1 MCRISILMVSPR
13 RLDIDRLLTMGY
25 NKNIF
30 IVEEVTSASSESNL
44 DKIIVKGLT
53 VFAYQGGN
61 RLLGEVHISG
71 AKNSVLPII
80 VATLLAEGRCV
91 LDDVPRL
98 ADVQIIKDVLE
109 SLGADITFTD
119 NTMEVDGAPVNK
131 VQAPIEYIKKMRAS
145 VLIMGPLLARFGRA
159 VLSLP
164 GGCAIG
170 ARPIDLHLK
179 GLEVLGASIQIRDD
193 EVVAEVPG
201 GRLKGD
207 RIFLRVPSVG
217 ATENLMMA
225 ASLAEG
231 VTVIENAAEEPEI
244 VDLANFLNAMGA
256 DVRGA
261 GTGVIRITGVEHLH
275 GANHTIIPDRIEA
288 GSYLLAGAIT
298 GSTVRVT
305 NCIADHLRPVLDKIV
320 ESGATVEVDEV
331 ANTVTVHGAEKIRP
345 VDVKTLP
352 YPGFPT
358 DMQSQFMAYMTVAEG
373 TCQFTETIFENRFMH
388 VDELRKMG
396 ANIQAE
402 GRNAFITGVP
412 KLHGAAVRAT
422 DLRAGAALII
432 AGLAAEGETTVSD
445 LYHLDRGYEDL
456 IGKFQS
462 LGADIRRIDDGE

>member
-1 MCRISILMVSPR
+1 MR
-13 RLDIDRLLTMGY
+13 Y
-25 NKNIF
+25 NKGNAIEGGD
-30 IVEEVTSASSESNL
+30 VGAGRREL
-44 DKIIVKGLT
+44 DKIIVT
-53 VFAYQGGN
+53 GG
-61 RLLGEVHISG
+61 RKLSGEVRISG
-71 AKNSVLPII
+71 AKNAVLPII
-80 VATLLAEGRCV
+80 VATLLSEGRCV
-91 LDDVPRL
+91 LQDVPRL
-98 ADVQIIKDVLE
+98 ADVQIIKDVLL
-109 SLGADITFTD
+109 SLGADITFEE
-119 NTMEVDGAPVNK
+119 NKMEIDGAPVDK
-131 VQAPIEYIKKMRAS
+131 VQAPVEYIKKMRAS

-179 GLEVLGASIQIRDD
+179 GLETLGAAIQIRDD

-231 VTVIENAAEEPEI
+231 TTIIENAAEEPEI

-261 GTGVIRITGVEHLH
+261 GTNVIRINGVEHLH
-275 GANHTIIPDRIEA
+275 GAEHTIIPDRIEA

-320 ESGATVEVDEV
+320 ESGAAIEVDEV
-331 ANTVTVHGAEKIRP
+331 ANAVTVRGADKILP
-345 VDVKTLP
+345 VDIKTLP

-358 DMQSQFMAYMTVAEG
+358 DMQSQFMAYLTLAEG
-373 TCQFTETIFENRFMH
+373 TSQVTETIFENRFMH
-388 VDELRKMG
+388 VEELRKLG
-396 ANIQAE
+396 ANIQTE
-402 GRNAFITGVP
+402 GRNAFITGVE
-412 KLHGAAVRAT
+412 KLHGASVRAT

-432 AGLAAEGETTVSD
+432 AGLAAEGETTIGD

-462 LGADIRRIDDGE
+462 LGADIRRFDDGK

>member
-1 MCRISILMVSPR
+1 MGRISILMVSPR
-13 RLDIDRLLTMGY
+13 RLDIDRLWTMGY

-44 DKIIVKGLT
+44 DKIIVT
-53 VFAYQGGN
+53 GG
-61 RLLGEVHISG
+61 RKLSGEVRISG

-201 GRLKGD
+201 GRLKGA

-432 AGLAAEGETTVSD
+432 AGLAAEGKTTVSD

>member
-1 MCRISILMVSPR
+1 MGRISILMVSPR
-13 RLDIDRLLTMGY
+13 RLDIDRLWTMGY

-44 DKIIVKGLT
+44 DKIIVT
-53 VFAYQGGN
+53 GG
-61 RLLGEVHISG
+61 RKLSGEVRISG

-119 NTMEVDGAPVNK
+119 NTMEVNGAPVNK

-412 KLHGAAVRAT
+412 TLHGAAVRAT

-432 AGLAAEGETTVSD
+432 AGLAAEGKTTVSD

>member
-1 MCRISILMVSPR
+1 M
-13 RLDIDRLLTMGY
+13 
-25 NKNIF
+25 
-30 IVEEVTSASSESNL
+30 TSASSESNL
-44 DKIIVKGLT
+44 DKIIVT
-53 VFAYQGGN
+53 GG
-61 RLLGEVHISG
+61 RKLSGEVRISG

-91 LDDVPRL
+91 LEDVPRL

-217 ATENLMMA
+217 ANENLMMA

-261 GTGVIRITGVEHLH
+261 GTDVIRITGVEHLH

-320 ESGATVEVDEV
+320 ESGATIEVDEV
-331 ANTVTVHGAEKIRP
+331 ANTVTVHGAEHIHP

-358 DMQSQFMAYMTVAEG
+358 DMQSQFMAYMTVADG

>member
-13 RLDIDRLLTMGY
+13 RLDIDRLWTMGY

-44 DKIIVKGLT
+44 DKIIVT
-53 VFAYQGGN
+53 GG
-61 RLLGEVHISG
+61 RKLSGEVRISG

>member
-44 DKIIVKGLT
+44 DKIIVT
-53 VFAYQGGN
+53 GG
-61 RLLGEVHISG
+61 RKLSGEVRISG

-432 AGLAAEGETTVSD
+432 AGLAAEGETNVSD

>member
-1 MCRISILMVSPR
+1 M
-13 RLDIDRLLTMGY
+13 
-25 NKNIF
+25 
-30 IVEEVTSASSESNL
+30 TSASSESNL
-44 DKIIVKGLT
+44 DKIIVT
-53 VFAYQGGN
+53 GG
-61 RLLGEVHISG
+61 RKLSGEVRISG

-91 LDDVPRL
+91 LEDVPRL

-320 ESGATVEVDEV
+320 ESGATIEVDEV
-331 ANTVTVHGAEKIRP
+331 ANTVTVHGAEHIHP

-358 DMQSQFMAYMTVAEG
+358 DMQSQFMAYMTVADG

>member
-44 DKIIVKGLT
+44 DKIIVT
-53 VFAYQGGN
+53 GG
-61 RLLGEVHISG
+61 RKLSGEVRISG

-201 GRLKGD
+201 GCLKGD

>member
-1 MCRISILMVSPR
+1 M
-13 RLDIDRLLTMGY
+13 
-25 NKNIF
+25 
-30 IVEEVTSASSESNL
+30 TSASSESNL
-44 DKIIVKGLT
+44 DKIIVT
-53 VFAYQGGN
+53 GG
-61 RLLGEVHISG
+61 RKLSGEVRISG

-91 LDDVPRL
+91 LEDVPRL

-320 ESGATVEVDEV
+320 ESGATIEVDEV
-331 ANTVTVHGAEKIRP
+331 ANTVTVHGAEHIHP

-358 DMQSQFMAYMTVAEG
+358 DMQSQFMAYMTVADG

-396 ANIQAE
+396 ANIQVE

>member
-1 MCRISILMVSPR
+1 MGRISILMVSPR
-13 RLDIDRLLTMGY
+13 RLDIDRLWTMGY

-44 DKIIVKGLT
+44 DKIIVT
-53 VFAYQGGN
+53 GG
-61 RLLGEVHISG
+61 RKLSGEVRISG

-298 GSTVRVT
+298 GSTVRVA

-432 AGLAAEGETTVSD
+432 AGLAAEGKTTVSD

>member
-25 NKNIF
+25 NKNIV
-30 IVEEVTSASSESNL
+30 IGEEVTSASSESNL
-44 DKIIVKGLT
+44 DKIIVT
-53 VFAYQGGN
+53 GG
-61 RLLGEVHISG
+61 RKLSGEVRISG

>member
-1 MCRISILMVSPR
+1 
-13 RLDIDRLLTMGY
+13 MGY

-44 DKIIVKGLT
+44 DMIIVT
-53 VFAYQGGN
+53 GG
-61 RLLGEVHISG
+61 RKLSGEVRISG

-412 KLHGAAVRAT
+412 TLHGAAVRAT

-432 AGLAAEGETTVSD
+432 AGLAAEGKTTVSD

>member
-44 DKIIVKGLT
+44 DKIIVT
-53 VFAYQGGN
+53 GG
-61 RLLGEVHISG
+61 RKLSGEVRISG

-80 VATLLAEGRCV
+80 VATLLAEGCCV
-91 LDDVPRL
+91 LDDMPRL

>member
-1 MCRISILMVSPR
+1 
-13 RLDIDRLLTMGY
+13 
-25 NKNIF
+25 
-30 IVEEVTSASSESNL
+30 
-44 DKIIVKGLT
+44 
-53 VFAYQGGN
+53 
-61 RLLGEVHISG
+61 
-71 AKNSVLPII
+71 
-80 VATLLAEGRCV
+80 
-91 LDDVPRL
+91 
-98 ADVQIIKDVLE
+98 
-109 SLGADITFTD
+109 
-119 NTMEVDGAPVNK
+119 
-131 VQAPIEYIKKMRAS
+131 
-145 VLIMGPLLARFGRA
+145 
-159 VLSLP
+159 
-164 GGCAIG
+164 
-170 ARPIDLHLK
+170 
-179 GLEVLGASIQIRDD
+179 
-193 EVVAEVPG
+193 
-201 GRLKGD
+201 
-207 RIFLRVPSVG
+207 
-217 ATENLMMA
+217 
-225 ASLAEG
+225 
-231 VTVIENAAEEPEI
+231 
-244 VDLANFLNAMGA
+244 MGA

-305 NCIADHLRPVLDKIV
+305 NCISDHLRPVLDKIV

>member
-1 MCRISILMVSPR
+1 M
-13 RLDIDRLLTMGY
+13 
-25 NKNIF
+25 
-30 IVEEVTSASSESNL
+30 
-44 DKIIVKGLT
+44 
-53 VFAYQGGN
+53 
-61 RLLGEVHISG
+61 
-71 AKNSVLPII
+71 
-80 VATLLAEGRCV
+80 
-91 LDDVPRL
+91 PRL

-432 AGLAAEGETTVSD
+432 AGLAAEGKTTVSD

>member
-1 MCRISILMVSPR
+1 MGRISILMVSPR
-13 RLDIDRLLTMGY
+13 RLDIDRLWTMGY

-44 DKIIVKGLT
+44 DKIIVT
-53 VFAYQGGN
+53 GG
-61 RLLGEVHISG
+61 RKLSGEVRISG

>member
-1 MCRISILMVSPR
+1 MR
-13 RLDIDRLLTMGY
+13 Y
-25 NKNIF
+25 NKGNAIEGGD
-30 IVEEVTSASSESNL
+30 VGAGRREV
-44 DKIIVKGLT
+44 DKIIVT
-53 VFAYQGGN
+53 GGR
-61 RLLGEVHISG
+61 RLSGEVRISG
-71 AKNSVLPII
+71 AKNAVLPII
-80 VATLLAEGRCV
+80 VATLLSEGRCV
-91 LDDVPRL
+91 LEDVPRL
-98 ADVQIIKDVLE
+98 ADVQIIKDVLL
-109 SLGADITFTD
+109 SLGAEITFQD
-119 NTMEVDGAPVNK
+119 NTMEINGAPVDK
-131 VQAPIEYIKKMRAS
+131 FQAPVEYIKKMRAS

-179 GLEVLGASIQIRDD
+179 GLETLGAAIQIRDD

-201 GRLKGD
+201 GGRLKGE

-231 VTVIENAAEEPEI
+231 TTVIENAAEEPEI

-261 GTGVIRITGVEHLH
+261 GTNVIRINGVERLH
-275 GANHTIIPDRIEA
+275 GAEHTIIPDRIEA

-320 ESGATVEVDEV
+320 ESGSVIEVDEV
-331 ANTVTVHGAEKIRP
+331 ANAVTVHGTDKILP
-345 VDVKTLP
+345 VDIKTLP

-358 DMQSQFMAYMTVAEG
+358 DMQSQFMAYLTLAEG
-373 TCQFTETIFENRFMH
+373 TSQVTETIFENRFMH
-388 VDELRKMG
+388 VEELRKLG
-396 ANIQAE
+396 ANIQTE
-402 GRNAFITGVP
+402 GRNAFVNGVA
-412 KLHGAAVRAT
+412 KLHGASVRAT

-432 AGLAAEGETTVSD
+432 AGLAAEGETTIGD

-462 LGADIRRIDDGE
+462 LGADIRRFDDGQ

>member
-1 MCRISILMVSPR
+1 
-13 RLDIDRLLTMGY
+13 MGY

-44 DKIIVKGLT
+44 DKIIVT
-53 VFAYQGGN
+53 GG
-61 RLLGEVHISG
+61 RKLSGEVRISG

-462 LGADIRRIDDGE
+462 LGAGIRRIDDGE

>member
-1 MCRISILMVSPR
+1 MR
-13 RLDIDRLLTMGY
+13 Y
-25 NKNIF
+25 NKGNAIEGGD
-30 IVEEVTSASSESNL
+30 VGAGRREV
-44 DKIIVKGLT
+44 DKIIVT
-53 VFAYQGGN
+53 GGR
-61 RLLGEVHISG
+61 RLSGEVRISG
-71 AKNSVLPII
+71 AKNAVLPII
-80 VATLLAEGRCV
+80 VATLLSEGRCV
-91 LDDVPRL
+91 LEDVPRL
-98 ADVQIIKDVLE
+98 ADVQIIKDVLL
-109 SLGADITFTD
+109 SLGAEITFQD
-119 NTMEVDGAPVNK
+119 NTMEINGAPVDK
-131 VQAPIEYIKKMRAS
+131 VQAPVEYIKKMRAS
-145 VLIMGPLLARFGRA
+145 VLIMGPFLARFGRA

-179 GLEVLGASIQIRDD
+179 GLETLGAAIQIRDD
-193 EVVAEVPG
+193 EIVAEVPG
-201 GRLKGD
+201 GGRLKGE

-231 VTVIENAAEEPEI
+231 TTVIENAAEEPEI

-261 GTGVIRITGVEHLH
+261 GTNVIRINGVERLH
-275 GANHTIIPDRIEA
+275 GAEHTIIPDRIEA

-320 ESGATVEVDEV
+320 ESGSVIEVDEV
-331 ANTVTVHGAEKIRP
+331 ANAVTVHGTDKILP
-345 VDVKTLP
+345 VDIKTLP

-358 DMQSQFMAYMTVAEG
+358 DMQSQFMAYLTLAEG
-373 TCQFTETIFENRFMH
+373 TSQVTETIFENRFMH
-388 VDELRKMG
+388 VEELRKLG
-396 ANIQAE
+396 ANIQTE
-402 GRNAFITGVP
+402 GRNAFVNGVA
-412 KLHGAAVRAT
+412 KLHGASVRAT

-432 AGLAAEGETTVSD
+432 AGLAAEGETTIGD

-462 LGADIRRIDDGE
+462 LGADIRRFDDGQ

>member
-1 MCRISILMVSPR
+1 
-13 RLDIDRLLTMGY
+13 MGY

-44 DKIIVKGLT
+44 DKIIVT
-53 VFAYQGGN
+53 GG
-61 RLLGEVHISG
+61 RKLSGEVRISG

-432 AGLAAEGETTVSD
+432 AGLAAEGKTTVSD

>member
-1 MCRISILMVSPR
+1 MGRISILMVSPR
-13 RLDIDRLLTMGY
+13 RLDIDRLWTMGY

-44 DKIIVKGLT
+44 DKIIVT
-53 VFAYQGGN
+53 GG
-61 RLLGEVHISG
+61 RKLSGEVRISG

-412 KLHGAAVRAT
+412 TLNCAAVRAT

-432 AGLAAEGETTVSD
+432 AGLAAEGKTTVSD

>member
-1 MCRISILMVSPR
+1 M
-13 RLDIDRLLTMGY
+13 
-25 NKNIF
+25 
-30 IVEEVTSASSESNL
+30 TSASSESNL
-44 DKIIVKGLT
+44 DKIIVT
-53 VFAYQGGN
+53 GG
-61 RLLGEVHISG
+61 RKLSGEVRISG

-91 LDDVPRL
+91 LEDVPRL

-320 ESGATVEVDEV
+320 ESGATIEVDEV
-331 ANTVTVHGAEKIRP
+331 ANTVTVHGAERIHP

-358 DMQSQFMAYMTVAEG
+358 DMQSQFMAYMTVADG

>member
-1 MCRISILMVSPR
+1 M
-13 RLDIDRLLTMGY
+13 
-25 NKNIF
+25 
-30 IVEEVTSASSESNL
+30 
-44 DKIIVKGLT
+44 DKIIVT
-53 VFAYQGGN
+53 GGKK
-61 RLLGEVHISG
+61 LSGEVRISG

-91 LDDVPRL
+91 LEDVPRL
-98 ADVQIIKDVLE
+98 ADVNIIKDVLV
-109 SLGADITFTD
+109 SLGSDITFTE
-119 NTMEVDGAPVNK
+119 NTMVADGAPVNK
-131 VQAPIEYIKKMRAS
+131 VQAPVEYIKKMRAS

-179 GLEVLGASIQIRDD
+179 GLEALGASIQIHDD

-201 GRLKGD
+201 GRLKGAN
-207 RIFLRVPSVG
+207 IFLRVPSVG

-225 ASLAEG
+225 ASLADG
-231 VTVIENAAEEPEI
+231 VTIIENAAEEPEI
-244 VDLANFLNAMGA
+244 VDLANFLNEMGA
-256 DVRGA
+256 KVRGA
-261 GTGVIRITGVEHLH
+261 GTGTLRITGVEHLH

-320 ESGATVEVDEV
+320 ESGVKVEIDDL
-331 ANTVTVHGAEKIRP
+331 AHTVTVHGHDGVIRP
-345 VDVKTLP
+345 VDIKTLP

-358 DMQSQFMAYMTVAEG
+358 DMQSQFMAYLTLCKG
-373 TCQFTETIFENRFMH
+373 SCQVTETIFENRFMH
-388 VDELRKMG
+388 VDELRKLG
-396 ANIQAE
+396 ADIKTE
-402 GRNAFITGVP
+402 GRTAFITGVVG
-412 KLHGAAVRAT
+412 LHGADVRAT

-432 AGLAAEGETTVSD
+432 AALAAEGKTTIRD

-462 LGADIRRIDDGE
+462 LGADIVRVEED

>member
-1 MCRISILMVSPR
+1 M
-13 RLDIDRLLTMGY
+13 
-25 NKNIF
+25 
-30 IVEEVTSASSESNL
+30 TSASSESNL
-44 DKIIVKGLT
+44 DKIIVT
-53 VFAYQGGN
+53 GG
-61 RLLGEVHISG
+61 RKLSGEVRISG

-98 ADVQIIKDVLE
+98 ADVQIIKDVLR
-109 SLGADITFTD
+109 SLGADITFQD

-193 EVVAEVPG
+193 EVVAEVPN

-261 GTGVIRITGVEHLH
+261 GTGVIRINGVEHLH

-331 ANTVTVHGAEKIRP
+331 ENTVTVHGCDNIRP

-432 AGLAAEGETTVSD
+432 AGLAAEGETIVSD

>member
-1 MCRISILMVSPR
+1 M
-13 RLDIDRLLTMGY
+13 
-25 NKNIF
+25 
-30 IVEEVTSASSESNL
+30 TSASSESNL
-44 DKIIVKGLT
+44 DKIIVT
-53 VFAYQGGN
+53 GG
-61 RLLGEVHISG
+61 RKLSGEVRISG

-98 ADVQIIKDVLE
+98 ADVQIIKDVLQ
-109 SLGADITFTD
+109 SLGADITFQD

-193 EVVAEVPG
+193 EVVAEVPN

-261 GTGVIRITGVEHLH
+261 GTGVIRINGVEHLH

-331 ANTVTVHGAEKIRP
+331 ENTVTVHGCDNIRP

-432 AGLAAEGETTVSD
+432 AGLAAEGETIVSD

>member
-1 MCRISILMVSPR
+1 MGRISILMVSPR
-13 RLDIDRLLTMGY
+13 RLDIDRLWTMGY

-44 DKIIVKGLT
+44 DKIIVT
-53 VFAYQGGN
+53 GG
-61 RLLGEVHISG
+61 RKLSGEVRISG

-432 AGLAAEGETTVSD
+432 ASLAAEGETTVSD

>member
-1 MCRISILMVSPR
+1 M
-13 RLDIDRLLTMGY
+13 
-25 NKNIF
+25 
-30 IVEEVTSASSESNL
+30 TSASSESNL
-44 DKIIVKGLT
+44 DKIIVT
-53 VFAYQGGN
+53 GG
-61 RLLGEVHISG
+61 RKLSGEVRISG

-91 LDDVPRL
+91 LEDVPRL

-320 ESGATVEVDEV
+320 ESGATIEVDEV
-331 ANTVTVHGAEKIRP
+331 ANTVTVHGAERIHP

>member
-1 MCRISILMVSPR
+1 
-13 RLDIDRLLTMGY
+13 MGY

-44 DKIIVKGLT
+44 DKIIVT
-53 VFAYQGGN
+53 GG
-61 RLLGEVHISG
+61 RKLSGEVRISG

-170 ARPIDLHLK
+170 VRPIDLHLK

-462 LGADIRRIDDGE
+462 LGAGIRRIDDGE

>member
-1 MCRISILMVSPR
+1 MGRISILMVSPR
-13 RLDIDRLLTMGY
+13 RLDIDRLWTMGY

-44 DKIIVKGLT
+44 DKIIVT
-53 VFAYQGGN
+53 GG
-61 RLLGEVHISG
+61 RKLSGEVRISG

-331 ANTVTVHGAEKIRP
+331 ADTVTVHGAEKIRP

-412 KLHGAAVRAT
+412 TLHGAAVRAT

-432 AGLAAEGETTVSD
+432 AGLAAEGKTTVSD

>member
-1 MCRISILMVSPR
+1 M
-13 RLDIDRLLTMGY
+13 
-25 NKNIF
+25 
-30 IVEEVTSASSESNL
+30 TSASSESNL
-44 DKIIVKGLT
+44 DKIIVT
-53 VFAYQGGN
+53 GG
-61 RLLGEVHISG
+61 RKLSGEVRISG

-91 LDDVPRL
+91 LEDVPRL

-207 RIFLRVPSVG
+207 CIFLRVPSVG

-320 ESGATVEVDEV
+320 ESGATIEVDEV
-331 ANTVTVHGAEKIRP
+331 ANTVTVHGAEHIHP

-358 DMQSQFMAYMTVAEG
+358 DMQSQFMAYMTVADG

>member
-1 MCRISILMVSPR
+1 M
-13 RLDIDRLLTMGY
+13 
-25 NKNIF
+25 
-30 IVEEVTSASSESNL
+30 TSASSESNL
-44 DKIIVKGLT
+44 DKIIVT
-53 VFAYQGGN
+53 GG
-61 RLLGEVHISG
+61 RKLSGEVRISG

-91 LDDVPRL
+91 LEDVPRL

-119 NTMEVDGAPVNK
+119 NTMEGDGAPVNK

-320 ESGATVEVDEV
+320 ESGATIEVDEV
-331 ANTVTVHGAEKIRP
+331 ANTVTVHGAEHIHP

-358 DMQSQFMAYMTVAEG
+358 DMQSQFMAYMTVADG

>member
-1 MCRISILMVSPR
+1 
-13 RLDIDRLLTMGY
+13 MGY

-44 DKIIVKGLT
+44 DKIIVT
-53 VFAYQGGN
+53 GG
-61 RLLGEVHISG
+61 RKLSGEVRISG

-412 KLHGAAVRAT
+412 TLHGAAVRAT

-432 AGLAAEGETTVSD
+432 AGLAAEGKTTVSD

>member
-1 MCRISILMVSPR
+1 MRYNKGNAIEGGDVGAGRREVDQIIVTGGR
-13 RLDIDRLLTMGY
+13 RL
-25 NKNIF
+25 
-30 IVEEVTSASSESNL
+30 S
-44 DKIIVKGLT
+44 
-53 VFAYQGGN
+53 
-61 RLLGEVHISG
+61 GEVRISG
-71 AKNSVLPII
+71 AKNAVLPII
-80 VATLLAEGRCV
+80 VATLLSEGRCV
-91 LDDVPRL
+91 LEDVPRL
-98 ADVQIIKDVLE
+98 ADVQIIKDVLL
-109 SLGADITFTD
+109 SLGAEITFQD
-119 NTMEVDGAPVNK
+119 NTMEINGAPVDK
-131 VQAPIEYIKKMRAS
+131 VQAPVEYIKKMRAS

-179 GLEVLGASIQIRDD
+179 GLETLGAAIQIRDD

-201 GRLKGD
+201 GGRLKGE

-231 VTVIENAAEEPEI
+231 TTVIENAAEEPEI

-261 GTGVIRITGVEHLH
+261 GTNVIRINGVERLH
-275 GANHTIIPDRIEA
+275 GAEHTIIPDRIEA

-320 ESGATVEVDEV
+320 ESGSVIEVDEV
-331 ANTVTVHGAEKIRP
+331 ANAVTVHGTDKILP
-345 VDVKTLP
+345 VDIKTLP

-358 DMQSQFMAYMTVAEG
+358 DMQSQFMAYLTLAEG
-373 TCQFTETIFENRFMH
+373 TSQVTETIFENRFMH
-388 VDELRKMG
+388 VEELRKLG
-396 ANIQAE
+396 ANIQTE
-402 GRNAFITGVP
+402 GRNAFVNGVA
-412 KLHGAAVRAT
+412 KLHGASVRAT

-432 AGLAAEGETTVSD
+432 AGLAAEGETTIGD

-462 LGADIRRIDDGE
+462 LGADIRRFDDGQ